1 MSRAAIPAL
10 NVRWHDGRL
19 VGRVI
24 TNGPTYFAYDED
36 WLARGH
42 NLSPITVPFTNA
54 TFRQRVDGFDQLPGC
69 LSDCLPDQWGRR
81 IMDREFSALD
91 VRATP
96 MRKLAWVGRRGLG
109 ALTFEPALG
118 GDDSASSWAAVTP
131 ALLRREAQAVMREE
145 PVRAFTHLQ
154 RGGTAGGALPK
165 ATIARLTDGSVLVGG
180 DVVAAIA
187 AHPDARLG
195 LLKLDCDGDSAG
207 RATDGRL
214 EHATMAM
221 ARAGGIRTATTEIM
235 RDTAAQ
241 RARYHLFVERFD
253 CLPGS
258 SRRFQLLTLAGAL
271 HTHRLDYRHLLLTT
285 RRLTRDQTEVAE
297 AVRRMIFNVRAANA
311 DDHGKNHSFLFD
323 ESTGQWTLSPAY
335 DLTLNADEGREY
347 QGLTPNTFGAAP
359 RRATLAAVAADAGI
373 GRDEFDKIDDEIAAV
388 IRRWPEFAAAAGLPA
403 AVAARA
409 AAIHRGVA
417 DGLATE
423 VTAKRGQRRKL
434 WD

>member
-36 WLARGH
+36 WLAHGH
-42 NLSPITVPFTNA
+42 NLSPMAVPFTNA
-54 TFRQRVDGFDQLPGC
+54 TFRQRADGFDQLPGF
-69 LSDCLPDQWGRR
+69 LADCLPDQWGRR

-96 MRKLAWVGRRGLG
+96 MRRLAWVGRRGIG

-118 GDDSASSWAAVTP
+118 RDDSASSWEAVTP
-131 ALLRREAQAVMREE
+131 TLLTREAQAVIRAE
-145 PVRAFTHLQ
+145 PADAFAHLQ

-165 ATIARLTDGSVLVGG
+165 ATIARLLDGSVLVGA

-207 RATDGRL
+207 RETDGRL
-214 EHATMAM
+214 EYATMAM
-221 ARAGGIRTATTEIM
+221 ARACGIRTATTEIM

-241 RARYHLFVERFD
+241 RTHHHLFVERFD
-253 CLPGS
+253 TIPGS
-258 SRRFQLLTLAGAL
+258 SRRVHLMTLAGAL

-285 RRLTRDQTEVAE
+285 RQLTRDQTEVAE

-323 ESTGQWTLSPAY
+323 EANAQWTLSPAY
-335 DLTLNADEGREY
+335 DLTLNADEGRDY
-347 QGLTPNTFGAAP
+347 QGLTPNTFGSTP
-359 RRATLAAVAADAGI
+359 RLTTVAAVAADAGI
-373 GRDEFDKIDDEIAAV
+373 GRDEFDEIDAEVTAV
-388 IRRWPEFAAAAGLPA
+388 IQRWPEFAAAAELPA

-409 AAIHRGVA
+409 AAIHLGVA
-417 DGLATE
+417 NILATDG
-423 VTAKRGQRRKL
+423 TAKRGKRRKI
-434 WD
+434 WE

>member
-24 TNGPTYFAYDED
+24 TNGPTYFAYDEK

-54 TFRQRVDGFDQLPGC
+54 TFRQRVDGFDQLPGF

-91 VRATP
+91 VRVTP
-96 MRKLAWVGRRGLG
+96 MRMLAWVGRRGIG

-118 GDDSASSWAAVTP
+118 GDDCASSWEAVTP
-131 ALLRREAQAVMREE
+131 ALLMREAQAVMREE
-145 PVRAFTHLQ
+145 PARAFAHLQ

-180 DVVAAIA
+180 DVAAAIA

-207 RATDGRL
+207 RETDGRL

-221 ARAGGIRTATTEIM
+221 ARACGIRTATNEIM
-235 RDTAAQ
+235 RDTAAK
-241 RARYHLFVERFD
+241 RTRFHLFVERFD
-253 CLPGS
+253 TIPGS
-258 SRRFQLLTLAGAL
+258 SHRFHLMTLAGAL
-271 HTHRLDYRHLLLTT
+271 HKHRLDYRHLLLTT
-285 RRLTRDQTEVAE
+285 RQLTRDQTEVAE

-335 DLTLNADEGREY
+335 DLTLNADEGRDY
-347 QGLTPNTFGAAP
+347 QGLTPNTFGSAP
-359 RRATLAAVAADAGI
+359 RLTTLAAVAADAGI
-373 GRDEFDKIDDEIAAV
+373 GREEFDKIDAEVSAV
-388 IRRWPEFAAAAGLPA
+388 IQRWPEFATAAELPA

-409 AAIHRGVA
+409 AAINLGVA
-417 DGLATE
+417 NILATE
-423 VTAKRGQRRKL
+423 VNAKRSKRRKL
-434 WD
+434 WE

>member
-24 TNGPTYFAYDED
+24 TNGPTYFAYAEE

-54 TFRQRVDGFDQLPGC
+54 TFRQRVDGFDQLPGF

-96 MRKLAWVGRRGLG
+96 MRMLAWVGRRGIG

-118 GDDSASSWAAVTP
+118 GDDSASSWEAVTP
-131 ALLRREAQAVMREE
+131 ALLMREAQAVMNEE
-145 PVRAFTHLQ
+145 PARAFSHLQ

-165 ATIARLTDGSVLVGG
+165 ATIARLPDGSVLVGD
-180 DVVAAIA
+180 DVAAAIA

-207 RATDGRL
+207 RETDGRL

-221 ARAGGIRTATTEIM
+221 ARACGIRTATTEII
-235 RDTAAQ
+235 RDTAAK
-241 RARYHLFVERFD
+241 RTRYHLLVERFD
-253 CLPGS
+253 YIPGS
-258 SRRFQLLTLAGAL
+258 SRRFHLMTLAGAL

-285 RRLTRDQTEVAE
+285 RQLTRDQTEVAE

-323 ESTGQWTLSPAY
+323 EATAQWTLSPAY
-335 DLTLNADEGREY
+335 DLTLNADEGRDY
-347 QGLTPNTFGAAP
+347 QGLTPNTFGSAP
-359 RRATLAAVAADAGI
+359 RLTTLGAVAADAGI
-373 GRDEFDKIDDEIAAV
+373 GRDEFDKIDAEVSAV
-388 IRRWPEFAAAAGLPA
+388 IQLPA

-409 AAIHRGVA
+409 AAIHLGVA
-417 DGLATE
+417 NVLATE
-423 VTAKRGQRRKL
+423 VTAKRSKRRKL
-434 WD
+434 WE